1 MDASSLSKVNTIPLT
16 TKKTLSKKEKKP
28 KQQQE
33 KVFPEIFSMNN
44 IDNTW
49 IPEADH
55 LLEVFASRIESY

>member
-1 MDASSLSKVNTIPLT
+1 MDASSLSKINTILLT
-16 TKKTLSKKEKKP
+16 SKKTLSKKEKKP

>member
-1 MDASSLSKVNTIPLT
+1 MDASSLSKINTILLT
-16 TKKTLSKKEKKP
+16 SKKTLSKKEKKP

-49 IPEADH
+49 IPDADH

>member
-16 TKKTLSKKEKKP
+16 SKKTLNKKEKKP
-28 KQQQE
+28 KQLE

-55 LLEVFASRIESY
+55 LLEVFASRIETY